1 MLMNF
6 RPRADLRTLIAL
18 LVIISIVITLANNL
32 YATWRVQR
40 MVLIDS
46 TLEANRAYA
55 AKLASTSEVF
65 FVWRSHSCTLV
76 PMYWERISITKNC

>member
-6 RPRADLRTLIAL
+6 RPRADLHTLIAL

-65 FVWRSHSCTLV
+65 SSGAVTVAL
-76 PMYWERISITKNC
+76 